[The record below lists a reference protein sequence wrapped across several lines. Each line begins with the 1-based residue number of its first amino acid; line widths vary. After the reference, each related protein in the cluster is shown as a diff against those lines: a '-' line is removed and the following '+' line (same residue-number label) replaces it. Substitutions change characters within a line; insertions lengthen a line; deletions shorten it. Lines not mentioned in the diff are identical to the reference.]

1 MPNKLNES
9 MISSFKN
16 PFDDYNANVL
26 DPELIMQYWFT
37 PFSTGAL
44 KDFDEKRFFTQ
55 KMPIIL
61 QGSRGSGKTT
71 ILKYFSFPVQCERAS
86 QNKITIKQQLL
97 SDKGVGFYFRCDD
110 SFLKEFKSV
119 FSIAVKS
126 NWTACFE
133 HYLELFFVKSLIE
146 MICKLAEDYGS
157 NFADEIL
164 KVSALNELR
173 SDCNFDNMHS
183 FSSYISSEIRYIN
196 TFKNEA
202 LFTQAKFEPKHVW
215 SIYDISSKLI
225 HAISLTAP
233 ELSNLNYLLLIDE
246 FENLPNELQKQFNT
260 MIKFCR
266 QDISMRIGRR
276 SHEIAYR
283 R

>member
-1 MPNKLNES
+1 MKNVFYSKNAYYS
-9 MISSFKN
+9 ARIS
-16 PFDDYNANVL
+16 
-26 DPELIMQYWFT
+26 WFRKDHN
-37 PFSTGAL
+37 L
-44 KDFDEKRFFTQ
+44 KIFF
-55 KMPIIL
+55 I
-61 QGSRGSGKTT
+61 
-71 ILKYFSFPVQCERAS
+71 PVQCERAS

-183 FSSYISSEIRYIN
+183 FSVI
-196 TFKNEA
+196 F
-202 LFTQAKFEPKHVW
+202 
-215 SIYDISSKLI
+215 
-225 HAISLTAP
+225 
-233 ELSNLNYLLLIDE
+233 
-246 FENLPNELQKQFNT
+246 LQKFV
-260 MIKFCR
+260 I
-266 QDISMRIGRR
+266 
-276 SHEIAYR
+276 
-283 R
+283 